1 MALVV
6 AESAGA
12 LVELDVG
19 DSMQSLARLV
29 DSQRELFHSQI
40 DQLQQLVVAQCK
52 LTGVNPLAQ
61 EMAAGALSIRIGK
74 RPRDLLNP
82 KAVKYLQSVF
92 SIKDT
97 IGKKETRELSALCGV
112 TVSQVREFF
121 AGQRSRV
128 RKLVRLSREKATR
141 LEASKISNE
150 EHSSSSDQLKPI
162 SKEPSGNAADALVIR
177 EIKPFPDNTG
187 TLGTV
192 KIDQQDIP
200 NSTGLVKVEEGC
212 RSLSQEKTVPGVD
225 SDDKEF
231 LDNIFNLMR
240 KEDTFSGQVKLLEWV
255 LCIQNTAVLIW
266 FSNNGGISIL
276 ATWLSQA
283 ATEEQTTMLLVIFK
297 VLYHL
302 PLHKALPVHMSAIVP
317 AVNRLR
323 FYRTSDISNRARIL
337 LSRWSKV
344 FKKSQALKRPLV
356 SSSNTAEIEALHK
369 KRMGDF
375 LGDELCQSKVD
386 IPEFILSLTG
396 GTEITRTTEP
406 KQTLKLLPASSDS
419 SKKHDRSV
427 SLTKFKERRKVLLVE
442 QPDHKAGGRSA
453 QVVRMVSSNHSR
465 PMSADDIQ
473 KAKLRAM
480 FMQHKY
486 GKADPSSSGSKSQ
499 KNEDLKASSASQTNN
514 IMSECKS
521 PQDPPLI
528 KEENSITVSTTDNLL
543 NESETLINSN
553 PDSTPKQVSSGML
566 NCKLIQWKIPPVM
579 QMNVEWSVGAGEN
592 SKEVDA
598 QTQRTRREKETLS
611 SRLQDIPHD
620 PKEPWDLEMDF
631 DDSLTPEIPTEQ
643 PPDADVEEGPS
654 SSPVKQVD
662 EAPATVSAPV
672 TTTASVP
679 STSDGAPEPDLELL
693 AVLLKNP
700 DLVFALTSNQG
711 KNLSSEEMVALLDML
726 KRNGVALTGM
736 LNEVAQPE
744 GKSHPETTPQV
755 QEPPASL
762 PSPTPPSEA
771 ARGRWRS
778 EFPVFSRTPV
788 LQPHLP
794 GNRPAAAPPVAA
806 PGLAPS
812 ILSMPQV
819 TAAIDSA
826 RQIFPSSSLLPPVSS
841 SAPALPPQTPYAMYP
856 MQQSTVPDFGLPN
869 TAVISS
875 MPRHGSFDHGPS
887 SISGISSLP
896 TLPHTLKASHPPP
909 KFEASRAPA
918 WPPAPGAAAAVVRRD
933 TTPDRCFPIQNSYGS
948 HPSGPA
954 PSSHLLPGRRRG
966 EDRNGIELE
975 ARSPTGGPATTFP
988 ELQGGW
994 SYNDGSRRDSGW
1006 DKRPDWSRQQAP
1018 VSRDRHWSG
1027 GGDKRWRDHD
1037 HGRRR

>member
-141 LEASKISNE
+141 LEASKTSNE
-150 EHSSSSDQLKPI
+150 EHSLSSDQLKPI

-177 EIKPFPDNTG
+177 EIKLFPDNTG

-192 KIDQQDIP
+192 KIDQQDMP

-212 RSLSQEKTVPGVD
+212 QSLSLEKTVPGVD

-231 LDNIFNLMR
+231 LDNILNLMR

-255 LCIQNTAVLIW
+255 LRIQNTAVLIW

-276 ATWLSQA
+276 VTWLSQA
-283 ATEEQTTMLLVIFK
+283 AIEEQTTVLLVIFK

-344 FKKSQALKRPLV
+344 FKKSQALKRPIV
-356 SSSNTAEIEALHK
+356 SSSNTAEMEALHK
-369 KRMGDF
+369 KRMGGF

-419 SKKHDRSV
+419 SKKHDRSI
-427 SLTKFKERRKVLLVE
+427 SLTKFKERRKILLVE

-453 QVVRMVSSNHSR
+453 QVIRMVSSNHSR
-465 PMSADDIQ
+465 PISADDIQ

-486 GKADPSSSGSKSQ
+486 GKAHPSSSGSKSQ
-499 KNEDLKASSASQTNN
+499 KNEDRKASSASQTNN

-521 PQDPPLI
+521 PQDPQLI
-528 KEENSITVSTTDNLL
+528 KEENSITTVSTTDNLL
-543 NESETLINSN
+543 SESETLINSN

-566 NCKLIQWKIPPVM
+566 NCKLIQWKIPPEL
-579 QMNVEWSVGAGEN
+579 QINVEWSVGAGEN

-598 QTQRTRREKETLS
+598 QTQRTRREKETLY
-611 SRLQDIPHD
+611 SRHQDIPPD

-662 EAPATVSAPV
+662 EAPATASAPV
-672 TTTASVP
+672 TTTASAP

-711 KNLSSEEMVALLDML
+711 KSLSSEETVALLDML

-771 ARGRWRS
+771 ARGSWRS
-778 EFPVFSRTPV
+778 EFPVFPRTPV
-788 LQPHLP
+788 LQPHLH
-794 GNRPAAAPPVAA
+794 GNRAAAA

-812 ILSMPQV
+812 TTLSMPQV

-826 RQIFPSSSLLPPVSS
+826 RQIFPSSSLLP
-841 SAPALPPQTPYAMYP
+841 APALPPQTPSAMYP

-869 TAVISS
+869 TAVVSS
-875 MPRHGSFDHGPS
+875 MPRRGSFDHGAS
-887 SISGISSLP
+887 AISGIPSLP
-896 TLPHTLKASHPPP
+896 TLPHTLQASHPQP

-918 WPPAPGAAAAVVRRD
+918 WPPAPGAAAAAVRRD
-933 TTPDRCFPIQNSYGS
+933 TTPDGCFPIQNSYGS
-948 HPSGPA
+948 QPSGPP

-975 ARSPTGGPATTFP
+975 ARSPAGGPATTFP

-994 SYNDGSRRDSGW
+994 SYNDGPRRDSGW
-1006 DKRPDWSRQQAP
+1006 DKRPEWSRQQAP
-1018 VSRDRHWSG
+1018 GSRDRHWSG

>member
-6 AESAGA
+6 AESSGA

-19 DSMQSLARLV
+19 DSMQSLSRLV

-141 LEASKISNE
+141 LETSKTSNE

-162 SKEPSGNAADALVIR
+162 SKEPSGNAADSLVIR
-177 EIKPFPDNTG
+177 ELKPFPNNTE

-240 KEDTFSGQVKLLEWV
+240 KEDTFSGQVKLLQWV

-283 ATEEQTTMLLVIFK
+283 ATEEQTTVLLVIFK

-337 LSRWSKV
+337 LSRWSKI

-356 SSSNTAEIEALHK
+356 SSSKTAEMESLHK
-369 KRMGDF
+369 KRMGGF

-419 SKKHDRSV
+419 SKKHNQSV

-486 GKADPSSSGSKSQ
+486 GKADPSSSGSESQ
-499 KNEDLKASSASQTNN
+499 KNEDLKASSASQANN
-514 IMSECKS
+514 IMSE
-521 PQDPPLI
+521 
-528 KEENSITVSTTDNLL
+528 
-543 NESETLINSN
+543 
-553 PDSTPKQVSSGML
+553 DSTPKQVSSGML
-566 NCKLIQWKIPPVM
+566 NCKLIQWKIPPEL
-579 QMNVEWSVGAGEN
+579 QINVEWSVGAGEK

-598 QTQRTRREKETLS
+598 QTQRTRREKETLY
-611 SRLQDIPHD
+611 SRLQDIPPD
-620 PKEPWDLEMDF
+620 PKEPWDLEMDS

-654 SSPVKQVD
+654 SSSPVKQVD
-662 EAPATVSAPV
+662 EAPATVSA
-672 TTTASVP
+672 P

-711 KNLSSEEMVALLDML
+711 KSLSSDEMVALLDML
-726 KRNGVALTGM
+726 KRNCVALTGM

-744 GKSHPETTPQV
+744 GKSLPETTPQV

-771 ARGRWRS
+771 ARVSWRS
-778 EFPVFSRTPV
+778 EFPVFSRTPM

-794 GNRPAAAPPVAA
+794 GNRGAAA

-812 ILSMPQV
+812 TMLSMPQV
-819 TAAIDSA
+819 TAAMDSA
-826 RQIFPSSSLLPPVSS
+826 RQIFPSSSLL
-841 SAPALPPQTPYAMYP
+841 SAPALPPQTPSAMYP
-856 MQQSTVPDFGLPN
+856 MQQSTAPDFGVPN

-875 MPRHGSFDHGPS
+875 VPRHGSFDHGPS
-887 SISGISSLP
+887 AVSGIPSLP
-896 TLPHTLKASHPPP
+896 TLPHTLQASHPPP

-948 HPSGPA
+948 HPSGPP

-966 EDRNGIELE
+966 EDRNGIALE

-994 SYNDGSRRDSGW
+994 SFTDGSRRDSGW
-1006 DKRPDWSRQQAP
+1006 DKRPEWSRQQAP
-1018 VSRDRHWSG
+1018 GSRDRHWSGGG